1 MGSNKLD
8 ATGMVA
14 KNSPKTY
21 GKIVLTL
28 KNQLLPEDKLE
39 TTPSQNDGLEIE
51 IETDLRIYGCELIQT
66 AGILLKLPQVGVP
79 MHDLEFVNCHDTNH
93 SGQYLQVAM
102 ATGQVL
108 LQRFYYS
115 KSLVRHPVEQTAMAC
130 ICLASKI
137 EEAPRRMRDVINVFT
152 HIRQVTSN
160 KPLSSVVLDNN
171 YIQLKNQVIKAERR
185 VLKELGFCVHIK
197 HPHKIIVMYLQV
209 LGYEK
214 HQQLMQFSWNYM
226 NDSLRTDVFVRYQP
240 ETVACAC
247 IYLTARKLKL
257 PLPKNPAWFSLF
269 GVTDQEIRDVSLRI
283 LKLYLRP
290 KINAELLEKKIEE
303 LCRKYQD
310 AKMKARGNSGNNTPN
325 NNSPSSPS
333 TQKSSGAHNAWGGF
347 ISRSGSHI
355 VPVTEKRSRSKS
367 GSHSPVSKHHK
378 RSKKHIRSRSRT
390 PLRNHKKAHKRRGS
404 YSRSRSNS
412 PHNKASRKTR
422 EKRRSCSVSNDKDV
436 KNEKYIDR
444 YDKHDKNDR
453 YEKDKFNNKEDRYII
468 KEERDRYV
476 EKDRYEDKIDR
487 KDRHE
492 KSDKRSDKDREER
505 YKEDKHS
512 SREEKDRYK
521 KLKHREDDKERSK
534 DRRR

>member
-1 MGSNKLD
+1 MGSNKSD
-8 ATGMVA
+8 ITTVVI
-14 KNSPKTY
+14 KNNTKPY

-39 TTPSQNDGLEIE
+39 TTPSQSDGLENE

-66 AGILLKLPQVGVP
+66 AGILLKLP
-79 MHDLEFVNCHDTNH
+79 
-93 SGQYLQVAM
+93 QVAM

-137 EEAPRRMRDVINVFT
+137 EEAPRRVRDVINVFT

-160 KPLSSVVLDNN
+160 KPLTPVVLDNN

-214 HQQLMQFSWNYM
+214 HQQLMQYSWNYM

-257 PLPKNPAWFSLF
+257 PLPKSPAWFSLF
-269 GVTDQEIRDVSLRI
+269 GVTEQEIRDVSLRI
-283 LKLYLRP
+283 LRLYARP
-290 KINAELLEKKIEE
+290 KINVEALERKIEE

-355 VPVTEKRSRSKS
+355 VPIAEKRSRSKS
-367 GSHSPVSKHHK
+367 GSHSPVGKHHK
-378 RSKKHIRSRSRT
+378 RSKKHARSRSRT
-390 PLRNHKKAHKRRGS
+390 PSRNHKKGHKRRAS

-412 PHNKASRKTR
+412 PHTKPSRKIR
-422 EKRRSCSVSNDKDV
+422 DKRRSRSISNEKEP
-436 KNEKYIDR
+436 KNERYIDR
-444 YDKHDKNDR
+444 YDKHEKNDR
-453 YEKDKFNNKEDRYII
+453 YEKEKYNNKEDKYNSKEDRYNC
-468 KEERDRYV
+468 KEDRDRDRYAD
-476 EKDRYEDKIDR
+476 KDRYDDKIDR
-487 KDRHE
+487 KERHE
-492 KSDKRSDKDREER
+492 KNDKKYEKDRDEKYR
-505 YKEDKHS
+505 DDRHS
-512 SREEKDRYK
+512 NRDEKDRYK
-521 KLKHREDDKERSK
+521 KVKHRDDDKERDRSK

>member
-1 MGSNKLD
+1 MGSNKSD
-8 ATGMVA
+8 TVA
-14 KNSPKTY
+14 VIVKNNTKPY
-21 GKIVLTL
+21 GKIVLSL
-28 KNQLLPEDKLE
+28 KNQLLPDDKLE
-39 TTPSQNDGLEIE
+39 TTPSQTDGLEND

-66 AGILLKLPQVGVP
+66 AGILLKLP
-79 MHDLEFVNCHDTNH
+79 
-93 SGQYLQVAM
+93 QVAM

-137 EEAPRRMRDVINVFT
+137 EEAPRRVRDVINVFT

-160 KPLSSVVLDNN
+160 KTLTPVILDNN

-214 HQQLMQFSWNYM
+214 HQQLMQYSWNYM

-269 GVTDQEIRDVSLRI
+269 GVTEQEIRDVSLRI
-283 LKLYLRP
+283 LRLYARS
-290 KINAELLEKKIEE
+290 KINVDTLEKKIEE
-303 LCRKYQD
+303 LCKKYQD
-310 AKMKARGNSGNNTPN
+310 AKIKLRGNSGNNTPN

-333 TQKSSGAHNAWGGF
+333 AQKSSGAHNAWGGF

-355 VPVTEKRSRSKS
+355 VPAAEKRSRSKS
-367 GSHSPVSKHHK
+367 PSHSPVSKHHK
-378 RSKKHIRSRSRT
+378 RSKKHARSRSRT
-390 PLRNHKKAHKRRGS
+390 PSRNHKKGHKRRSS

-412 PHNKASRKTR
+412 PHNKVARKTR
-422 EKRRSCSVSNDKDV
+422 DKRRSRSISNDKEV
-436 KNEKYIDR
+436 KNDRYIDR
-444 YDKHDKNDR
+444 YDKHEKNDR
-453 YEKDKFNNKEDRYII
+453 YEKDKYSKEDRYSSGN
-468 KEERDRYV
+468 KEERDRDRYID
-476 EKDRYEDKIDR
+476 KDRYDEKVER

-492 KSDKRSDKDREER
+492 KNDKKYEREYREDR
-505 YKEDKHS
+505 YKEDRHS
-512 SREEKDRYK
+512 NRDEKDRYK
-521 KLKHREDDKERSK
+521 KTKHREEDKERDRSK
-534 DRRR
+534 DKRR